1 MSVVVSRVGRKY
13 TVVIPR
19 EVRAKV
25 PVKEGEPIVWEVEG
39 ERIIIKPTS
48 FRRLAGRVKSVRIPT
63 EQEASEA
70 LEKELERE
78 VTEAVET

>member
-1 MSVVVSRVGRKY
+1 MVVSRVGKRF
-13 TVVIPR
+13 TVVIPQ

-48 FRRLAGRVKSVRIPT
+48 FKRIAGIVKSGRIPT
-63 EQEASEA
+63 RGEVSQA
-70 LEKELERE
+70 LEKELERDLA
-78 VTEAVET
+78 EAVEA

>member
-1 MSVVVSRVGRKY
+1 MVVSRVGRKY

-19 EVRAKV
+19 EVRAKI

-39 ERIIIKPTS
+39 ERIVIKPTS
-48 FRRLAGRVKSVRIPT
+48 LRRLAGIVKSVRIPA

-78 VTEAVET
+78 ATEAVGT